1 METPKPLPRRTAGEM
16 LVLTGST
23 SGNSRIVRR
32 KTSARISV
40 LPMLVLL
47 KTLRLHQR

>member
-1 METPKPLPRRTAGEM
+1 M